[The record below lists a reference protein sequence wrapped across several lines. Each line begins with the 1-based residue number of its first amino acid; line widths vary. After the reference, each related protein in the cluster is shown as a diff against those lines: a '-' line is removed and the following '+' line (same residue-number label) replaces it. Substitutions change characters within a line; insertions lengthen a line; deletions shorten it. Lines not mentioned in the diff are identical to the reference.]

1 MSSTKKLSKDEV
13 LHLAKLAGL
22 TLTEEEIGRYQEQLS
37 NIIGYIEMLDKVKT
51 DNVEP
56 VEQLTELDNV
66 AFDDGTPSAR
76 SLSQEEVVQNTKTHK
91 NGHIRV
97 NAIFDNATV

>member
-1 MSSTKKLSKDEV
+1 MQKTKQLSKDEV

-22 TLTEEEIGRYQEQLS
+22 SLSDEEIGRYQEQLS
-37 NIIGYIEMLDKVKT
+37 NIIGYIEMLDKVQT
-51 DNVEP
+51 GNVAP

-66 AFDDGTPSAR
+66 MFEDGTKNER
-76 SLSQEEVVQNTKTHK
+76 SLTQEQVVQNTKIHK

-97 NAIFDNATV
+97 NAIFDNE

>member
-1 MSSTKKLSKDEV
+1 MANKILTREEV

-22 TLTEEEIGRYQEQLS
+22 TLSKDEIELYQSQLS
-37 NIIGYIEMLDKVKT
+37 NIIGYIEMLDKVNT
-51 DNVEP
+51 DNVVP

-66 AFDDGTPSAR
+66 AFEDGTKNER
-76 SLSQEEVVQNTKTHK
+76 SLTQEQVVQNTKIHK

-97 NAIFDNATV
+97 NAIFDNE